1 MRLLS
6 AFSFDE
12 EPGGTVAARTA
23 LEVIKSV
30 LPPGDGGT
38 TIETWQTSVSDELAA
53 SLTKLLAAMLSSADT
68 LCPSLMGTSLDFLL
82 CLAKF
87 GRDEILAACLE
98 LFCIILPRRAQLEEV
113 ADKQACTSVLDAIR
127 EILLTRMVPR
137 HEFVFYDKE
146 DDGEIVREEVA
157 ESANTQ
163 LYDLLTDTLGCLNGL
178 DGGATVSHVISA
190 ILLDTSHQDFGPK
203 LDRLCW
209 ALGALGLRGHMR
221 QANQVNILAS
231 VIADLAAKS
240 NRRRD
245 SLYVWFLLTGE
256 CAAAFVGHGDLE
268 TSPELVYTALDALSS
283 VAVAASLSGNVPY
296 GAGMGELLLHVAKLN
311 LNLLLGSLSSHQ
323 QQAFYS
329 AMGTLI
335 RHVRSAADEDNLVN
349 RLFRDTGVD
358 AAIED
363 ASRSADTFPDGGLP
377 LLRSLQLHSSAALT
391 LQATYFIELETLFP
405 HFLAVYRR
413 ASALLA
419 SSEGQHG
426 ADVDQG
432 RKQLSRIRKELL
444 LVMSC
449 YTVGLGHCS
458 STFANGQQLS
468 GHPALRLWA
477 DNMLPQLLDTI
488 LPDFSTSP
496 IELAEVALLE
506 FCGQTLSS
514 IGCALKPNVMMALLN
529 PGVSWMLRHIAD
541 GSLDNHP
548 DLRRAAYFVGGFAIS
563 HRALKLEH
571 HTLQAQDELVSLC
584 NYGMAVKN
592 RDVAKNALVAAY
604 HLVESCSPLA
614 LSSLPAPEVESALA
628 FFRRHALAL
637 LTRTWELMNDGL
649 HANTFEN
656 QAPLITR
663 IWEVAARH
671 EQRVFEPS
679 TYNEG
684 EGNVDVLRRWFVEML
699 LQTFPA
705 VASDVE
711 ACYAIFGEL
720 WILPRTT
727 VEDEDAFAIRLRDL
741 LIDLVQFRGS
751 AVQYSRASV

>member
-30 LPPGDGGT
+30 IPIGDGGT
-38 TIETWQTSVSDELAA
+38 TIETWQASVSDELAA
-53 SLTKLLAAMLSSADT
+53 SLTKLLAAILSSADS
-68 LCPSLMGTSLDFLL
+68 LCPSLIGTSLDFLL

-98 LFCIILPRRAQLEEV
+98 LFCIILPRRAQLEV
-113 ADKQACTSVLDAIR
+113 ADKQGFTSVLDAIR
-127 EILLTRMVPR
+127 EVLLTRMVPR

-146 DDGEIVREEVA
+146 GDGEIVREEVA

-178 DGGATVSHVISA
+178 DGGATVSHVISE
-190 ILLDTSHQDFGPK
+190 ILLDTSHQEFGPK

-221 QANQVNILAS
+221 QPNQISILAS

-240 NRRRD
+240 NQRRD
-245 SLYVWFLLTGE
+245 SLYVWFLLAGE
-256 CAAAFVGHGDLE
+256 CAAAFVGHGALE

-311 LNLLLGSLSSHQ
+311 LDLLPGSLSSHQ

-335 RHVRSAADEDNLVN
+335 RHVRSAADEDNLFN

-405 HFLAVYRR
+405 HFLA
-413 ASALLA
+413 
-419 SSEGQHG
+419 
-426 ADVDQG
+426 
-432 RKQLSRIRKELL
+432 
-444 LVMSC
+444 C
-449 YTVGLGHCS
+449 YTVGLGHCA
-458 STFANGQQLS
+458 STSANGQQLS

-477 DNMLPQLLDTI
+477 DIMLPQLLDAT
-488 LPDFSTSP
+488 LLDFSTSP

-514 IGCALKPNVMMALLN
+514 IGCALKPNVMLALLN
-529 PGVSWMLRHIAD
+529 PGVSWMVRHIAD

-614 LSSLPAPEVESALA
+614 LSSLPPPEVESALA

-727 VEDEDAFAIRLRDL
+727 IEDEDAFAIRLRDL